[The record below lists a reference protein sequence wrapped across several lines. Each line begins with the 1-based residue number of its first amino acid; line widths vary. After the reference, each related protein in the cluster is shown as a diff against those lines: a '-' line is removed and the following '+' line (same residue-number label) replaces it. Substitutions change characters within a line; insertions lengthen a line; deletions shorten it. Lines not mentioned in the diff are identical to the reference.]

1 MFNEYQSAVTTA
13 IESGKNK
20 NDEYDTLKESLT
32 IQIKTKMEEECKN
45 IQSNSQ
51 LKDYSPIKHYNEMTE
66 LRHQFDKINKDLEKE
81 LDEIKDNF
89 HDSLIKLILPELDS
103 NSNSNNNIG
112 IDLLINNGKTN
123 RTRDRLRK
131 KLEEKKN
138 NIPLLNILMKYPN

>member
-89 HDSLIKLILPELDS
+89 HDSLIKLILPEPDS

-131 KLEEKKN
+131 KLERKN
-138 NIPLLNILMKYPN
+138 KNIK